1 QDMAE
6 IVEQALE
13 AGFSHLDTAA
23 IYANEQFVGKATR
36 ESGLGREDVWAT
48 TKYDDG
54 VVSEEV
60 HSIGIT
66 HPDPYLVHGLWS
78 IETMTL
84 RRLLEEM
91 NKVKHAGLAK
101 SIGVSNFILD
111 LLQRT
116 IKTGKRV
123 PAVKQIRLHLYNYAS
138 WKDVLEFSAKRGI
151 VTEAYGSLA
160 SITTSPGGL
169 IDPTLARI
177 AARIGGTSAQVI
189 FTWAHSMGGTPDE
202 TSTYASFN

>member
-1 QDMAE
+1 K
-6 IVEQALE
+6 ALE

-23 IYANEQFVGKATR
+23 IYANEQFIGKATR

-60 HSIGIT
+60 HS
-66 HPDPYLVHGLWS
+66 S
-78 IETMTL
+78 FQK
-84 RRLLEEM
+84 M

-101 SIGVSNFILD
+101 WVSLLFLGDLAPLISRILVRVRARGRSIGVGNFTLD
-111 LLQRT
+111 LLQC
-116 IKTGKRV
+116 IVKTGKRV
-123 PAVKQIRLHLYNYAS
+123 PAVNQEVTQFLLHPYNYAS
-138 WKDVLEFSAKRGI
+138 WKDVLEFLPKRGI
-151 VTEAYGSLA
+151 LTEAYGSLA
-160 SITTSPGGL
+160 SIATFPGGL

-177 AARIGGTSAQVI
+177 AARIGGILAQVI

-202 TSTYASFN
+202 TSTYPSFN